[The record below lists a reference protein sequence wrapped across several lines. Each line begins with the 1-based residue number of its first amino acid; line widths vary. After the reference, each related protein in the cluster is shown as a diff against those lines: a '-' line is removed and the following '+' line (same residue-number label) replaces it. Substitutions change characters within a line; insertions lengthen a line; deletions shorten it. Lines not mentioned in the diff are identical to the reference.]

1 MGGGAAATR
10 SRLNFTGDRELDI
23 QQYAVTATVGYVRPS
38 RLSIRGSVG
47 AIVDGRLE
55 GGGRIH
61 NIGPGVVMAASVA
74 KQWTRDPWF
83 ATASFGMAFSR
94 TTTTEAGMRQSLIAT
109 DLARVGVIA
118 GRTLG
123 AFSPYVLARGFA
135 GPVFWRLDDED
146 VGGSDTHFFQLG
158 LGASVATRAGLSV
171 VVDLALL
178 GEQSAALAVAMR
190 L

>member
-1 MGGGAAATR
+1 M
-10 SRLNFTGDRELDI
+10 
-23 QQYAVTATVGYVRPS
+23 VGYVLPS

-47 AIVDGRLE
+47 AVLDGRLE
-55 GGGRIH
+55 GSGRIH
-61 NIGPGVVMAASVA
+61 DIGPGIIAAASIA
-74 KQWTRDPWF
+74 KQWSFEPWF
-83 ATASFGMAFSR
+83 VTGTFGMAFSR

-109 DLARVGVIA
+109 DLARVGVMA
-118 GRTLG
+118 GRTVG
-123 AFSPYVLARGFA
+123 IVNPYVLARGFA

-158 LGASVATRAGLSV
+158 LGMSVTTHGGLSL
-171 VVDLALL
+171 VVDVALL